1 MGLVTGLLM
10 NLARASANPSFVGV
24 VVGVVCRRVA
34 EEAGDCGR
42 RNGDDRV
49 DPDP

>member
-1 MGLVTGLLM
+1 M
-10 NLARASANPSFVGV
+10 NRARASEKPSFVGV
-24 VVGVVCRRVA
+24 ADGVVCRRVA